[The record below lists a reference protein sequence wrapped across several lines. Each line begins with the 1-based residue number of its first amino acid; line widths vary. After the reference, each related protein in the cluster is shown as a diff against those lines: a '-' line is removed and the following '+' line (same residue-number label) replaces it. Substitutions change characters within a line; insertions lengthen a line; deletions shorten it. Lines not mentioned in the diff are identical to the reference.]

1 MNVMK
6 AKLSYQVLS
15 WNEISEWFT
24 TDYIDIRKWKLN
36 GAFMSKLNILRKYF
50 FDINNVSVTST
61 YILNAGMLPRG
72 YICRLHQCS
81 MQEIIRQFMMGK
93 YNNWPNYFMHLA
105 LITYLLNSIFTM
117 LTISCSI
124 MAISVT
130 NSLPSPVN
138 FVLFAILSVL
148 SYCRC

>member
-1 MNVMK
+1 MNVMWRIYEQIK
-6 AKLSYQVLS
+6 YTKEIFFWYQQCFRNLYVYLECS
-15 WNEISEWFT
+15 
-24 TDYIDIRKWKLN
+24 
-36 GAFMSKLNILRKYF
+36 
-50 FDINNVSVTST
+50 
-61 YILNAGMLPRG
+61 MLPRG
-72 YICRLHQCS
+72 YICYLHQCS

-93 YNNWPNYFMHLA
+93 YHNWPNYFMHLA

-117 LTISCSI
+117 LTISCSF

-148 SYCRC
+148 SYCRCYCRHQEG